1 MPTSA
6 DSSSATS
13 TLQATLDRLTRP
25 ARLVESLEEGRVR
38 CLACGHRCRIPDG
51 RRGICQVRFN
61 RQGTLQAPYGYVA
74 GLHNDPIEKKP
85 FYHFLPG
92 TNALTFGMLGC
103 CLHCPF
109 CQNWLSSQTLRD
121 ERAGTPPDEI
131 SADLVV
137 ETARSARSRAVVSSY
152 NEPLITAEW
161 AVEIFKLA
169 RKAGLKTACVSNG
182 SASPEALDYL
192 RPHTDGFKVDL
203 KSMSDRTYRKL
214 GGVLQNVL
222 DTIQRAWDMGFWVEV
237 VTLVVPGLNDSEEEL
252 QSIAAF
258 IAGVSPDI
266 PWHVTAFHRD
276 YKLLHEKNTSV
287 RQLLRAWDLGRQA
300 GLNYVYGGNLPG
312 EVPEMENTCC
322 PNCDTTLI
330 RRVGY
335 YILDNHLTPG
345 GKCPDCGTAI
355 PGVWE

>member
-1 MPTSA
+1 MPISA

-51 RRGICQVRFN
+51 RRGICKVRFN
-61 RQGTLQAPYGYVA
+61 RRGTLQAPYGYVA

-121 ERAGTPPDEI
+121 EQAGTPPDEI
-131 SADLVV
+131 SAEQVV
-137 ETARSARSRAVVSSY
+137 ETARRARSRAVVSSY

-182 SASPEALDYL
+182 SASSEALDYL

-214 GGVLQNVL
+214 GGVLRNVL

-237 VTLVVPGLNDSEEEL
+237 VTLVVPGLNDSDEEL

-276 YKLLHEKNTSV
+276 YKLLHQKNTSV

-322 PNCDTTLI
+322 PGCNTTLI

-335 YILDNHLTPG
+335 YILDNHLTMG
-345 GKCPDCGTAI
+345 GKCPDCGTKI
-355 PGVWE
+355 PGVWG

>member
-25 ARLVESLEEGRVR
+25 AELVESLEEGRVR

-109 CQNWLSSQTLRD
+109 CQNWLSSQALRD
-121 ERAGTPPDEI
+121 ERAGIPPDEI
-131 SADLVV
+131 SAEQVV
-137 ETARSARSRAVVSSY
+137 ATARRARSRAVVSSY

-182 SASPEALDYL
+182 NASPEALDYL

-203 KSMSDRTYRKL
+203 KSISDRTYRKL

-237 VTLVVPGLNDSEEEL
+237 VTLEVPGLNDSDEEL

-276 YKLLHEKNTSV
+276 YKLVHEKNTSV
-287 RQLLRAWDLGRQA
+287 RQLLRARDLGRQA

-345 GKCPDCGTAI
+345 GKCPDCGKAI
-355 PGVWE
+355 PGVWG

>member
-1 MPTSA
+1 MPVSA
-6 DSSSATS
+6 DSSPAPSP
-13 TLQATLDRLTRP
+13 LQATLDRLTRP
-25 ARLVESLEEGRVR
+25 AQLVEPLEEGRVR
-38 CLACGHRCRIPDG
+38 CLACGHRCRIPEG
-51 RRGICQVRFN
+51 RRGICQVRYN
-61 RQGTLQAPYGYVA
+61 EGGTLRAPYGYVV

-92 TNALTFGMLGC
+92 TNGLTFGMLGC
-103 CLHCPF
+103 SFHCPF
-109 CQNWLSSQTLRD
+109 CQNWLSSQALRD
-121 ERAGTPPDEI
+121 ERAGIPPDEI
-131 SADLVV
+131 TAGQVV
-137 ETARSARSRAVVSSY
+137 ETARARSKAVVSSY

-161 AVEIFKLA
+161 AVEIFKQA
-169 RKAGLKTACVSNG
+169 HKAGLRTACVSNG
-182 SASPEALDYL
+182 NATPEVLDYL

-203 KSMSDRTYRKL
+203 KSMNDHTYRQL
-214 GGVLQNVL
+214 GGVLRNVL
-222 DTIQRAWDMGFWVEV
+222 DTIQRAWEMGFWVEV
-237 VTLVVPGLNDSEEEL
+237 VTLIVPGLNDSDEEL

-276 YKLLHEKNTSV
+276 YKLLRGKNTTV

-322 PNCDTTLI
+322 PNCDATLI

-335 YILDNHLTPG
+335 YILDNHITPD
-345 GKCPDCGTAI
+345 GKCPECATTI
-355 PGVWE
+355 PGVWA

>member
-1 MPTSA
+1 MPVSNTRTTA
-6 DSSSATS
+6 ASS
-13 TLQATLDRLTRP
+13 LQATLDRLTRP
-25 ARLVESLEEGRVR
+25 AQLVEQLEENRVR

-51 RRGICQVRFN
+51 RHGICLVRYN
-61 RQGTLQAPYGYVA
+61 DGGTLKAPYGYVA

-109 CQNWLSSQTLRD
+109 CQNWLSSQALRD
-121 ERAGTPPDEI
+121 ERAGIPPDEI
-131 SADLVV
+131 TAEQVV
-137 ETARSARSRAVVSSY
+137 ETARRARSSAVVSSY

-161 AVEIFKLA
+161 AVEIFKQA
-169 RKAGLKTACVSNG
+169 REAGLRTACVSNG
-182 SASPEALDYL
+182 NATPEVLDYL

-203 KSMSDRTYRKL
+203 KSMNDRTYRQL
-214 GGVLQNVL
+214 GGVLHNVL
-222 DTIQRAWDMGFWVEV
+222 DSIQRAWDLGFWVEV
-237 VTLVVPGLNDSEEEL
+237 VTLVVPGLNDSDEEL

-276 YKLLHEKNTSV
+276 YKLLREKNTSV

-322 PNCDTTLI
+322 PGCDAPLI

-335 YILDNHLTPG
+335 YILDNHLTPD
-345 GKCPDCGTAI
+345 GKCPECGTAI

>member
-1 MPTSA
+1 MPATINTGT
-6 DSSSATS
+6 ATS
-13 TLQATLDRLTRP
+13 TLQATLDRLTGP
-25 ARLVESLEEGRVR
+25 AQLVEPLEEGRVR
-38 CLACGHRCRIPDG
+38 CLACGHRCRIPEG
-51 RRGICQVRFN
+51 HRGICKVRFN
-61 RQGTLQAPYGYVA
+61 RQGTLRAPQGYVV

-92 TNALTFGMLGC
+92 SNALTFGMLGC
-103 CLHCPF
+103 CFHCPF
-109 CQNWLSSQTLRD
+109 CQNWLSSQALRD
-121 ERAGTPPDEI
+121 DRAGILPDEI
-131 SADLVV
+131 SAERVV
-137 ETARSARSRAVVSSY
+137 ETARRARSRAVVSSY

-161 AVEIFKLA
+161 AVEIFKPA

-182 SASPEALDYL
+182 NATPEVLDYL

-203 KSMSDRTYRKL
+203 KSMSDRTYRRL

-237 VTLVVPGLNDSEEEL
+237 VTLVVPGLNDSDEEL
-252 QSIAAF
+252 RATAAF

-276 YKLLHEKNTSV
+276 YKLTRQDDTSV

-300 GLNYVYGGNLPG
+300 GLHYVYGGNLPG

-322 PNCDTTLI
+322 PGCEATLI

-335 YILDNHLTPG
+335 FILDNHLTPDG
-345 GKCPDCGTAI
+345 TCPNCGTAI
-355 PGVWE
+355 PGVWG

>member
-1 MPTSA
+1 MLTSA

-38 CLACGHRCRIPDG
+38 CLACGHRCRIPDS

-61 RQGTLQAPYGYVA
+61 RQGTLKAPYGYVA

-103 CLHCPF
+103 CFHCPF

-137 ETARSARSRAVVSSY
+137 EKARRARSRAVVSSY

-161 AVEIFKLA
+161 AMEIFKQA
-169 RKAGLKTACVSNG
+169 RKAGLKTGCVSNG
-182 SASPEALDYL
+182 NATPEALDYL

-258 IAGVSPDI
+258 IAGVSADI

-322 PNCDTTLI
+322 PNCDTPLI

-335 YILDNHLTPG
+335 YILDNYLTPG
-345 GKCPDCGTAI
+345 GKCPDCGKAI
-355 PGVWE
+355 PGVWG